1 MTTDT
6 NTTLQKAEAALDI
19 LLEHDE
25 KNSDIGFKNLM
36 DQIILAWKERSQ

>member
-1 MTTDT
+1 MMNTDMT
-6 NTTLQKAEAALDI
+6 LRKAEITLDI

-25 KNSDIGFKNLM
+25 KNSDIRFKNLM